1 MRQAEL
7 SQVAFRMCLVVR
19 GMEWNGAMA
28 VSNID
33 IPALIYVSLLL
44 ILLNNKKL
52 EHLCFC
58 MTFVLKM
65 HLHLH
70 SILTGSLMSYL
81 LHLLISL
88 MDNDITY
95 GYYT

>member
-1 MRQAEL
+1 VQREEVRQAEL

-58 MTFVLKM
+58 MTFVFAF
-65 HLHLH
+65 H
-70 SILTGSLMSYL
+70 SHRQSYVL
-81 LHLLISL
+81 SSASA
-88 MDNDITY
+88 DFSY
-95 GYYT
+95 G